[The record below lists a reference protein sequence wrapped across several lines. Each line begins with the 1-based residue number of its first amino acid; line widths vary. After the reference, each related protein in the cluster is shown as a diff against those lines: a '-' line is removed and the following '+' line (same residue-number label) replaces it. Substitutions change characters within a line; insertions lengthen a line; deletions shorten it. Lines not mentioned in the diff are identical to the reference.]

1 MLPLLAVSAAASTV
15 DKVASGAA
23 SIWKHLSKAGASN
36 SGNAAAPASFASLLS
51 GQGIDVASMVP
62 GLAGAGQTP
71 SPQTSTGSG
80 SVNRL
85 A

>member
-1 MLPLLAVSAAASTV
+1 MLPLLAASAAASTV

-23 SIWKHLSKAGASN
+23 SVWKHLSKPNSSG
-36 SGNAAAPASFASLLS
+36 SGNAAGPASFASLLS

-62 GLAGAGQTP
+62 GLPGAGQT
-71 SPQTSTGSG
+71 SSQSSSAAG